1 MEQFDKMIKEM
12 AEKEEMTVP
21 NGFDERVQAA
31 LDKLP
36 PKQKKHK
43 PGAVK
48 VALIAAAAC
57 LLLAGTALAASPELR
72 EMIWGSFAP
81 YVQDFEEN
89 DNTVAVYDGVEV
101 KLASAMTDGHMAAI
115 CFQIRDLE
123 GKAFMADREAL
134 ESCLKER
141 YFIRFDPLIQGV
153 GVETEMSY
161 GIPEIVSYD
170 GDTRTAQIT
179 YRIYNCSASGTSGF
193 RLTLDTGLFGTEEIG
208 GETGWEFIAELE
220 ALPVKVFELSGVEI
234 QEFGWN
240 KGKGGI
246 ESLEISA
253 IGISVVPVKSD
264 VASEQCYYMY
274 LEAALADGTIVVLDP
289 AGGGRSNA
297 VQTWSFYE
305 TVDLDQVVGIYLDG
319 AYIALD
325 GSGRVTARSDDWFPP
340 LQVWTHVEVMEN

>member
-1 MEQFDKMIKEM
+1 MKQFDRLIKGM
-12 AEKEEMTVP
+12 AEKEEIIVP

-31 LDKLP
+31 LDGLP
-36 PKQKKHK
+36 PRAKKRK

-48 VALIAAAAC
+48 AALIAAAAC
-57 LLLAGTALAASPELR
+57 LLLVGTALATSPELR

-81 YVQDFEEN
+81 YAQDFEEN

-115 CFQIRDLE
+115 CLQIRDLE

-161 GIPEIVSYD
+161 GIPEIISYD
-170 GDTRTAQIT
+170 GDTRTAQIM
-179 YRIYNCSASGTSGF
+179 YRIYNCADSGTSGF
-193 RLTLDTGLFGTEEIG
+193 RLALDTGLFGTEEIS
-208 GETGWEFIAELE
+208 GEAGWEFTVDLE
-220 ALPVKVFELSGVEI
+220 ALPVKVFELDGAEV
-234 QEFGWN
+234 QEFAWA

-246 ESLEISA
+246 ERLEMST

-274 LEAALADGTIVVLDP
+274 LEAALANGTTTALNP
-289 AGGGRSNA
+289 AGGGQSNA

-305 TVDLDQVVGIYLDG
+305 PVDLDQVVGIYLDG

-325 GSGRVTARSDDWFPP
+325 GSGQVTARADDWFPP
-340 LQVWTHVEVMEN
+340 LQVWTHVEMMEN